1 MSLRRLLPTLDNA
14 GRRLVLAEVL
24 GQPVSMRHARR
35 RGRPNPAQQH
45 QGHQTSPEVSAEYGG
60 GALHSEVTPDFTL
73 DAKPD
78 FKLDAKL
85 DAKPDFKPD
94 VRPKVRLDVK
104 SDDSS
109 DRVAELSSSAD
120 VDTPV
125 TQEAPEVQEGG
136 DDE

>member
-78 FKLDAKL
+78 FK
-85 DAKPDFKPD
+85 PD

>member
-35 RGRPNPAQQH
+35 RGRPNPAQ
-45 QGHQTSPEVSAEYGG
+45 SPQ
-60 GALHSEVTPDFTL
+60 
-73 DAKPD
+73 DAKPSLISEV
-78 FKLDAKL
+78 KLDG
-85 DAKPDFKPD
+85 
-94 VRPKVRLDVK
+94 K

-109 DRVAELSSSAD
+109 DRVTGRSSSAEL
-120 VDTPV
+120 DTRVAPV
-125 TQEAPEVQEGG
+125 TPMIPELWLQETQEGD